1 MTTRINL
8 YGNVLRCPFAL
19 TKTPALA
26 PAISDSSPP
35 TFVDSVDVPG
45 GVRVTDE
52 TDSSLTVE
60 ARLSEIGTVVVAVG
74 LTTTQPGWVYT
85 GTKHGLV
92 VAAS

>member
-8 YGNVLRCPFAL
+8 YGNVLTCPFAL

-74 LTTTQPGWVYT
+74 LTTTQPGWVYN
-85 GTKHGLV
+85 GT
-92 VAAS
+92 

>member
-1 MTTRINL
+1 MTTRFNL
-8 YGNVLRCPFAL
+8 YGTVLRCPFAL
-19 TKTPALA
+19 TTTPALA

-45 GVRVTDE
+45 GVQVTDE

-74 LTTTQPGWVYT
+74 STMTQPGWVYT

-92 VAAS
+92 MAAS